1 MELIGQNLNKHQNRI
16 LVYPV
21 QRVCPVIAPIWVG
34 GYHPFSAVSQNRP
47 CSILKVTF
55 GWLLSFIH
63 LFKQSIVRRMVENK
77 AIHLE
82 ALHPLEYHDLN
93 SIRVRIKMELD
104 IRYQQTGIVLPLLY
118 P

>member
-1 MELIGQNLNKHQNRI
+1 
-16 LVYPV
+16 
-21 QRVCPVIAPIWVG
+21 
-34 GYHPFSAVSQNRP
+34 
-47 CSILKVTF
+47 
-55 GWLLSFIH
+55 
-63 LFKQSIVRRMVENK
+63 MVENK